1 MLALD
6 VSQKESRCK
15 TVHSPPAAPSEYGPW
30 STGTNRAGKDAE
42 MFRPFDDRLTSSEEE
57 EEDISEGGK
66 QGTRLFRHKDYN
78 MHVVWFSRLFCICFL
93 RLRTK

>member
-1 MLALD
+1 MILLALD
-6 VSQKESRCK
+6 VPQKESRCK

-66 QGTRLFRHKDYN
+66 QGT
-78 MHVVWFSRLFCICFL
+78 
-93 RLRTK
+93 